1 MYFSIEDD
9 DLWKKYIT
17 IWDNVRADIKK
28 ELDSKPAYN
37 NFFKKTKTKS
47 YAEEVSGFYSKE
59 TPKLNSNHTCLAVI
73 SLDPALNK
81 DGSYYSQGFLKG
93 CKDIKKKVIKHII
106 DNLSDLTSDDD
117 SKEE

>member
-1 MYFSIEDD
+1 MDKLKGCIFRLKMMTYEKNILLSGIM
-9 DLWKKYIT
+9 LGLISKKNLIASLH
-17 IWDNVRADIKK
+17 IIIF
-28 ELDSKPAYN
+28 L
-37 NFFKKTKTKS
+37 KKTKTKS
-47 YAEEVSGFYSKE
+47 YAEEVSGFSSKE

-106 DNLSDLTSDDD
+106 DI
-117 SKEE
+117 